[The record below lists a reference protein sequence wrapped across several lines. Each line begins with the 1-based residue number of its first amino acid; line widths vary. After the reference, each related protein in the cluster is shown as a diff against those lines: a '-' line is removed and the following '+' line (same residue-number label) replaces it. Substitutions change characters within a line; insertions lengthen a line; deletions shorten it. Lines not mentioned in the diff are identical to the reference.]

1 MKLSTRLDTF
11 SISSTFAL
19 SSTKRFFTL
28 TTLAAMVLIA
38 RPAFSADIC
47 AVLLSQGIRDTS
59 SQQIT
64 ESRFNELK
72 SNVCNSSYDSYSK
85 AATQAASGGFDV
97 PGIFGISFG
106 SANAESEYSTKWR
119 NFCQSDYGLA
129 ISNSELRTY
138 FSTANRAV
146 LNSFDNCVNVTS
158 ERFIRY
164 VQPQPDGRTFS
175 ITFDNKRQGN
185 STFRVLAISLTNSTT
200 AQTMNVLQSCDV
212 PPPFN
217 HSFPWDTGVPAMN
230 TNAFSIVCRK
240 NANDSVIVGGTTSA
254 GNIDPVVVP
263 AVPNAGPTIGDRV
276 SALEA
281 NLATAV
287 PKGSIMTWFMKGG
300 AIPAGWQVCD
310 GTNGPNLKNF
320 FIRGASSPS
329 DLDDV
334 KQGKNS
340 HSHSV
345 NQLSTGTPFGVIN
358 THVVQN
364 GDAPLSVYG
373 TDHFHKISSFNTNGA
388 DNIPEYKSVLFLCR

>member
-1 MKLSTRLDTF
+1 MKRSTRLNALTALPIYF
-11 SISSTFAL
+11 SI
-19 SSTKRFFTL
+19 TKRFFTL
-28 TTLAAMVLIA
+28 AILLGIVLIA

-72 SNVCNSSYDSYSK
+72 SHVCNSSFDSYSK

-129 ISNSELRTY
+129 ISNSDLRTH

-164 VQPQPDGRTFS
+164 VQPLSDGATFS

-185 STFRVLAISLTNSTT
+185 STFRVLGISLTNSSTS
-200 AQTMNVLQSCDV
+200 QTMNVLQSCDV
-212 PPPFN
+212 PTPFK
-217 HSFPWDTGVPAMN
+217 HPFPWDTGVPEMN

-240 NANDSVIVGGTTSA
+240 NANDTVVVGGTTSA

-263 AVPNAGPTIGDRV
+263 GVPSAGPTIGDRV

-281 NLATAV
+281 NLATSV
-287 PKGSIMTWFMKGG
+287 PKGTVLTWFVKGG
-300 AIPAGWQVCD
+300 SIPAGWKTCD
-310 GTNGPNLKNF
+310 GTNGPDLRNF

-329 DLDDV
+329 DLNDT

-345 NQLSTGTPFGVIN
+345 NQLTTGTFSGITNIN
-358 THVVQN
+358 VKQEGN
-364 GDAPLSVYG
+364 APLSVPG
-373 TDHFHKISSFNTNGA
+373 TDHTHKISPFNTNPA
-388 DNIPEYKSVLFLCR
+388 DNVPEYKAVLFLCR